1 MMNEKIFEQSY
12 RTIKMTMGKIDIPIF
27 EAQKFVEEVREN
39 PAVFQ
44 KKMLQLSEEEKKPIM
59 ILFGFKVGDI
69 RSSGGCGG
77 HPYIILEGYN
87 SKIYVNIYEELE
99 EFHATKFDE
108 LRVGDTVAVMLKN
121 IGYISGDLYPLVLR
135 DSFCFDIYKCRS
147 SENITVAKDARGF
160 YHIIDIPC
168 FNEYEKNVLQIT
180 KQIIE
185 EDMKK
190 LEKSSDS
197 KDNSDNTAIGFG
209 GIIFV
214 IILVIVLFKGCS

>member
-1 MMNEKIFEQSY
+1 
-12 RTIKMTMGKIDIPIF
+12 MTMGKIDIPIF

-121 IGYISGDLYPLVLR
+121 IGYISGDLYP
-135 DSFCFDIYKCRS
+135 
-147 SENITVAKDARGF
+147 
-160 YHIIDIPC
+160 
-168 FNEYEKNVLQIT
+168 
-180 KQIIE
+180 
-185 EDMKK
+185 
-190 LEKSSDS
+190 
-197 KDNSDNTAIGFG
+197 
-209 GIIFV
+209 
-214 IILVIVLFKGCS
+214 

>member
-27 EAQKFVEEVREN
+27 EAKKFVEEIREN

-59 ILFGFKVGDI
+59 ILYGFKVSDI

-99 EFHATKFDE
+99 EFFATRFDE
-108 LRVGDTVAVMLKN
+108 LRVGNTVAVMLKN
-121 IGYISGDLYPLVLR
+121 IGYISGDLYPLELR
-135 DSFCFDIYKCRS
+135 DSFCFDIFKCQS
-147 SENITVAKDARGF
+147 SENIAVAKDARGF
-160 YHIIDIPC
+160 YHIIDIPS
-168 FNEYEKNVLQIT
+168 FNEYEKNVPQIT

-190 LEKSSDS
+190 SEKSSAS
-197 KDNSDNTAIGFG
+197 KDNSDNTAIGCG
-209 GIIFV
+209 GIIFI
-214 IILVIVLFKGCS
+214 IILVIVLLKGCS